1 MSPTTLTC
9 PAPAKLN
16 LFLHVVGRRED
27 GYHLLQ
33 TLFRFI
39 DFSDTLHF
47 TLREDGVVRRV
58 NALEGVPQEQ
68 DLCVRAARLLQQA
81 CGCQLGVDIALEK
94 RIPMGGG
101 LGGGSSDA
109 ATTLLA
115 LNRLWHLG
123 LPRERL
129 MQLGLSLGA
138 DVPVFI
144 FGENAFAEGVGE
156 QLQAY
161 PLPDA
166 WYVVLFPPV
175 HVATAQIF
183 AHPEL
188 TRDTISLR
196 IRALP
201 VAQLFQ
207 FQFEGETR
215 RRRANDEDSAS
226 STAITSD
233 LPACGLSRMVSSSI
247 RSEQG
252 SQRSV
257 ADEVELELHNDLQ
270 PVVCSLY
277 PEVARHLVW
286 LGRFAQARMS
296 GSGACVFAEFPGAE
310 QAQAVLEQL
319 PPDMH
324 GIVARGLPHHPLRDF
339 ATS

>member
-1 MSPTTLTC
+1 MGNTVNTLTC

-16 LFLHVVGRRED
+16 LFLHVVGRRTD

-39 DFSDTLHF
+39 DFGDTLHF

-58 NALEGVPQEQ
+58 SVLDGVPQEQ
-68 DLCVRAARLLQQA
+68 DLCVRAARLLQQE
-81 CGCQLGVDIALEK
+81 CGCPLGVDIALEK
-94 RIPMGGG
+94 RIPLGGG

-115 LNRLWHLG
+115 LNRLWRLG
-123 LPRERL
+123 LSRERL
-129 MQLGLSLGA
+129 MQIGLSLGA
-138 DVPVFI
+138 DVPVFV

-161 PLPDA
+161 PVPDT

-175 HVATAQIF
+175 HVATAQVF

-207 FQFEGETR
+207 FEGETR

-226 STAITSD
+226 STAS
-233 LPACGLSRMVSSSI
+233 
-247 RSEQG
+247 SEQG
-252 SQRSV
+252 SQRNV
-257 ADEVELELHNDLQ
+257 TDEVELELRNDLQ
-270 PVVCSLY
+270 PVVCGLY
-277 PEVARHLVW
+277 PEVARHLAW
-286 LGRFAQARMS
+286 LGQFAEARMT
-296 GSGACVFAEFPGAE
+296 GSGACVFAGFASVG
-310 QAQAVLEQL
+310 QAQSVLEHL
-319 PPDMH
+319 PPDMR

-339 ATS
+339 AAE